1 MFLLKRFSFLSIHR
15 IYFIEILREIYMK
28 KGVARRCGT
37 VGSIMN
43 ITKNQYKKGTQST
56 QLTQSTCHT
65 CIDNSIYFFFFLSC
79 REKSHDSNK
88 SSREISKSHSQNLV
102 LFNKI

>member
-1 MFLLKRFSFLSIHR
+1 MQKVLQEFFWSSIPH
-15 IYFIEILREIYMK
+15 K
-28 KGVARRCGT
+28 KYQNTSGCGT

-43 ITKNQYKKGTQST
+43 ITNNQYKKGTQST

-65 CIDNSIYFFFFLSC
+65 CINNSIYFFFFLSC